1 MMKKLAIMMLT
12 LAASLAAQDYSGIW
26 NGNGGKQDPKYG
38 LVPRT
43 AQMTILQ
50 AGTSFTGTVKIGS
63 SAPMNI
69 TSGTVNGTQL
79 TFVIVN
85 NGAQI
90 TGSLAQNGAQL
101 SGTMTGSN
109 GAVFDFVFAQK

>member
-1 MMKKLAIMMLT
+1 MKKLAIMMLM

-50 AGTSFTGTVKIGS
+50 AGTSFTGTLKIGA
-63 SAPMNI
+63 SAPMTI
-69 TSGTVNGTQL
+69 TSGTVTGTQL
-79 TFVIVN
+79 TFAIVS
-85 NGAQI
+85 GAAQI
-90 TGSLAQNGAQL
+90 TGSLSQNGAQL
-101 SGTMTGSN
+101 SGTMTASN
-109 GAVFDFVFAQK
+109 GSVFDFVFTHN